1 MGAGT
6 LVRLCG
12 VGSVS
17 PFVECFVSRVFGT
30 FPFVD
35 ATELLSP
42 YEVLVIPF
50 VGAGLFLPFSVTPL
64 IPPFT
69 DRELPFRDDLWSQ
82 VLPLVRPFGREE
94 SPPS

>member
-1 MGAGT
+1 M
-6 LVRLCG
+6 LIRLCG
-12 VGSVS
+12 SLS
-17 PFVECFVSRVFGT
+17 PFVECLISWVFGT
-30 FPFVD
+30 FPFPFVD

-50 VGAGLFLPFSVTPL
+50 VGAGLFLPFSVPPL

-69 DRELPFRDDLWSQ
+69 DKVLPFCDDRWSQ
-82 VLPLVRPFGREE
+82 VLPLVRPFGREL